1 MISRSPP
8 SGPFV
13 HVRLS
18 VHMYMI
24 SSDIVVPFAS
34 LPHSPTEPTR
44 SLSFRRIERS
54 LALLRWCPDSI
65 PGRAI
70 SRLLPAPPYAPGSN
84 ASGHAAAAFSAPQAD
99 PTPAVPSAMEGAAPF
114 VRACQRPRVRLTSYP
129 CRHSQ
134 PCQQAREGQGTSA
147 RWLLTTTPVLPPG
160 SLHANEPSKASTP
173 IRPKRSSYDH
183 YDSPSCA
190 LDLSETRP
198 FSLPLVSSPSLRI
211 APMGQLS
218 SFCRWCSA

>member
-1 MISRSPP
+1 MFSFCVLTSPSTSCMISRSPL

-44 SLSFRRIERS
+44 SLSFQCIERS
-54 LALLRWCPDSI
+54 LALLQRCPDSV
-65 PGRAI
+65 PGHAI

-99 PTPAVPSAMEGAAPF
+99 PMPAVPSAMGGAAPF
-114 VRACQRPRVRLTSYP
+114 VRACQRPR
-129 CRHSQ
+129 
-134 PCQQAREGQGTSA
+134 
-147 RWLLTTTPVLPPG
+147 
-160 SLHANEPSKASTP
+160 
-173 IRPKRSSYDH
+173 
-183 YDSPSCA
+183 
-190 LDLSETRP
+190 LDLP
-198 FSLPLVSSPSLRI
+198 RI
-211 APMGQLS
+211 RVGIPNHASKPERVGGHR
-218 SFCRWCSA
+218 CVGY